1 MNKGLLLILCCS
13 LLMVGSRALAM
24 SSTNFLIQWDNVNS
38 GGLDNSSSTNF
49 SSRDTL
55 GDNASGTSTSANFQ
69 LSAGYRAPEGADTLT
84 YQVRARSASVNSA
97 YTAFN
102 DGANTVT
109 LSSVAGFA
117 IGDLISVVENNDF
130 SQLVAVGR
138 ITNIAGLVVTVDD
151 FEGDGG
157 SMSAVPAGGDDLVYL
172 LNSNS
177 INFGSISSGFP
188 YTSVVGTSVLTN
200 VATGYSL
207 YVLAN
212 QELQNGSAQVITA
225 VSDGTVSLGV
235 EEYGAETT
243 GASAFSAGV
252 DIGVTTSQRVVQTS
266 VATTGPISDKI
277 GMIFKLSITSSTN
290 VGTYSQNVYYTLTA
304 NY

>member
-84 YQVRARSASVNSA
+84 YQVRSRSASVSTA
-97 YTAFN
+97 YTAFS
-102 DGANTVT
+102 DGASTVT
-109 LSSVAGFA
+109 VSSAAGLA
-117 IGDLISVVENNDF
+117 IGDLIAVVENNDF
-130 SQLVAVGR
+130 LQLVSIGR
-138 ITNIAGLVVTVDD
+138 ITNIAGLTVTVDD

-157 SMSAVPAGGDDLVYL
+157 SMSAVPAGGDDTVYL

-177 INFGSISSGFP
+177 INFGTISAGFP

-200 VATGYSL
+200 VATGYTL
-207 YVLAN
+207 YILAN
-212 QELQNGSAQVITA
+212 QELQNGSAQVISSVADGA
-225 VSDGTVSLGV
+225 VTLGV

-243 GASAFSAGV
+243 GATAFSGGTDLA
-252 DIGVTTSQRVVQTS
+252 VTTTQRVVQTS
-266 VATTGPISDKI
+266 GASTGPVSDKI
-277 GMIFKLSITSSTN
+277 GMIYKLSITSSTN
-290 VGTYSQNVYYTLTA
+290 SGTYSQNVYYTLTA